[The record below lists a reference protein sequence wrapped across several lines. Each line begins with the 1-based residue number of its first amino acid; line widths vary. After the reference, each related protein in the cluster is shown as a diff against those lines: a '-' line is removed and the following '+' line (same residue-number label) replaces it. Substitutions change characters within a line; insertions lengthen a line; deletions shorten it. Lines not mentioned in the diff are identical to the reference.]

1 MNEIKKIIEN
11 NKLPCFS
18 PKDSQNSAIYVIS
31 FTTELGNMIAWIRSK
46 ISLIWPFFRATISR

>member
-31 FTTELGNMIAWIRSK
+31 FTTELGNMIA
-46 ISLIWPFFRATISR
+46 